1 MVIVFFIN
9 VEKGYLN
16 SCFTMKYAALKLL
29 RAKYGAYKK
38 FSWKNDSRWKIS
50 CAISQD
56 FNSKKCKIKMK
67 QIATKILRQGKS
79 MNATTALTLLLSLSR
94 SSNYTITSIFKHH
107 AK

>member
-1 MVIVFFIN
+1 
-9 VEKGYLN
+9 
-16 SCFTMKYAALKLL
+16 
-29 RAKYGAYKK
+29 
-38 FSWKNDSRWKIS
+38 
-50 CAISQD
+50 
-56 FNSKKCKIKMK
+56 MK